1 MSLVYPRIEADE
13 THSDWGDKLASNN
26 QHRRSKSQVTPQE
39 ENVQGKLGNST
50 NRVVLNYHKTT
61 LTGQNQTTWLLVSA
75 LYYLPLSSAK
85 LFQICPSYI
94 QTCWWIPT
102 PFKFYYTVALNSW
115 LCNWVFPSWP
125 FCCQPQTCYQN
136 PLSSI
141 PDAMKL
147 EVAETSRWKGWSR
160 TAKLKQFSSYF
171 IQRGLTLSANLPIAG
186 WEQLNRDLWKGSTS
200 DCLCNKGK

>member
-1 MSLVYPRIEADE
+1 MSLVYPRIEAVK
-13 THSDWGDKLASNN
+13 THSDWGDKFASNN

-125 FCCQPQTCYQN
+125 FCFLLPTPNLLSEPTIFNSWCNETRSGWNKQMKGMIQN
-136 PLSSI
+136 
-141 PDAMKL
+141 
-147 EVAETSRWKGWSR
+147 R
-160 TAKLKQFSSYF
+160 
-171 IQRGLTLSANLPIAG
+171 
-186 WEQLNRDLWKGSTS
+186 
-200 DCLCNKGK
+200 